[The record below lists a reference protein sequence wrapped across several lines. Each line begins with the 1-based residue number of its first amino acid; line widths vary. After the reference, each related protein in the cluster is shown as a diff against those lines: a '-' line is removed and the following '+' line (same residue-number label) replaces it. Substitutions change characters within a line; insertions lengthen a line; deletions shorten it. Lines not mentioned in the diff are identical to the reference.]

1 MTRGDLGVDRKVLVA
16 GGSGFVGKSLRLYLR
31 ELGADFVTV
40 AGRHCPALYSGER
53 FIEWDLVDTERY
65 LSDFDVLFH
74 FAEEARHPRSRKDEK
89 KLFQRAVS
97 GTKSVLS
104 ACGRMSRP
112 PVLVFASSGSVYGA
126 LGDEMAPW
134 TESSPTCIAARNSYA
149 HGKQVSESLI
159 LEAGRCGV
167 CIPVIARLFSFSGRF
182 LPLDRHFAIGNFV
195 RDAAGGGPIVVK
207 GDGSVVRSYLDGSD
221 MAEWLWQSF
230 LQVDKI
236 TGPIVIGSEREI
248 NLSDLAGVVAERSA
262 RLMRKRV
269 NIEIEGRSDVAGV
282 ARRYSVDPTFTK
294 RLLGVQETVSLEV
307 SVDRMLRDAVGG

>member
-1 MTRGDLGVDRKVLVA
+1 MIRGDLGVDRKILVA
-16 GGSGFVGKSLRLYLR
+16 GGSGFVGKSLRFYLQQ
-31 ELGADFVTV
+31 LGAQFITV
-40 AGRHCPALYSGER
+40 AGRHRPALYSGER
-53 FIEWDLVDTERY
+53 FIEWDLVDTRRS
-65 LSDFDVLFH
+65 LGDFDVLFH
-74 FAEEARHPRSRKDEK
+74 FAEEARHPKSRKDEK
-89 KLFQRAVS
+89 ELFQRAVS

-112 PVLVFASSGSVYGA
+112 PVLVFASSGSVYGP

-134 TESSPTCIAARNSYA
+134 TESSPTCIAVRNSYA
-149 HGKQVSESLI
+149 HGKQESESLI
-159 LEAGRCGV
+159 LEAGRYGV
-167 CIPVIARLFSFSGRF
+167 CIPIIARLFSFSGRF

-195 RDAAGGGPIVVK
+195 SDALGGGPIVVK
-207 GDGSVVRSYLDGSD
+207 GDGAVIRSYLDGSD

-248 NLSDLAGVVAERSA
+248 NLAALAGIVAESA
-262 RLMRKRV
+262 ARVLRKQV
-269 NIEIEGRSDVAGV
+269 GIEIKGRSDVAGV

-307 SVDRMLRDAVGG
+307 SVDRMLRYAAGG